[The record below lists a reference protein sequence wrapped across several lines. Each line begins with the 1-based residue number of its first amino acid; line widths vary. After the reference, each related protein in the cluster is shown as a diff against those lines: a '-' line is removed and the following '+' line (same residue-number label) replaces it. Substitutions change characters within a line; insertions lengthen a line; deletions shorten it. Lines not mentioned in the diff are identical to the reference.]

1 VTYYQRFY
9 ALNNLLK
16 LPPLSLYI
24 HYPWCL
30 KKCPYCDFNSHDSE
44 VQEGYINALLRDL
57 DEDLQYVQERKI
69 NSIFIGGGTPSLM
82 SVKDVTDLFVGLN
95 DRLEFSP
102 NIEITLEANPGTFE
116 VERFAEY
123 RNVGINRLS
132 IGVQSFND
140 EHLKFLGR
148 IHSGKEAQNAILK
161 AQSVGFNNINIDLM
175 YGLKAQSIEQCI
187 SDITRAI
194 SLNPSHISFYQL
206 TLEPNTLFFKFP
218 PRLPG
223 DEVIWEMGENGSRL
237 LNQSGFHQYEVSA
250 YSKSP
255 SVHNLNY
262 WEFGD
267 YIGVG
272 AGAHGKITKINSS
285 EIVRTLKVKSPK
297 DYLVSVNKNKQNSRI
312 NLVEN
317 LAFEFMLNSLRL
329 IDGFDLKLFESRT
342 GQSIELLKS
351 QMKRAKKLGLLDA
364 ENNRI
369 KPTSR
374 GLSFLNDLQEIF
386 LS

>member
-1 VTYYQRFY
+1 M
-9 ALNNLLK
+9 NNLLK

-82 SVKDVTDLFVGLN
+82 SVKDVTDLFIGLN

-175 YGLKAQSIEQCI
+175 YGLKGQSIEQCI

-351 QMKRAKKLGLLDA
+351 QMKRAKKLGLLDT
-364 ENNRI
+364 ENHRI
-369 KPTSR
+369 KPTSM
-374 GLSFLNDLQEIF
+374 GFSFLNDLQEIF

>member
-1 VTYYQRFY
+1 M
-9 ALNNLLK
+9 NNLLK

-82 SVKDVTDLFVGLN
+82 SVKDVTDLFIGLN

-148 IHSGKEAQNAILK
+148 IHSAKEAQNAILK

-175 YGLKAQSIEQCI
+175 YGLKGQSIEQCI

-364 ENNRI
+364 ENHRI

-374 GLSFLNDLQEIF
+374 GFSFLNDLQEIF